1 MAKVIVA
8 PEIYTPKDNETSLFL
23 GGGITDCPDW
33 QAKLIEL
40 LKDTPDLVMY
50 NPRRKNF
57 PIDDPNASKEQIT
70 WEHDYLQE
78 VDILVFWFSKGSL
91 NPIVLYELGRYGNS
105 SERMLF
111 VGMDKE
117 YKRSQD
123 VLIQTELDRPEVEVV
138 YSLED
143 LSIQILNGLK
153 LLQ

>member
-8 PEIYTPKDNETSLFL
+8 PEIYDQKDTEFSLFL

-33 QAKLIEL
+33 QAELIEL
-40 LKDTPDLVMY
+40 LKDAPDLVMY
-50 NPRRKNF
+50 NPRRENF
-57 PIDDPNASKEQIT
+57 PIHDPNASKEQIT

-78 VDILVFWFSKGSL
+78 VDILVFWFAKGSL

-111 VGMDKE
+111 IGMDKE
-117 YKRSQD
+117 YKRQQD

-153 LLQ
+153 LLK

>member
-8 PEIYTPKDNETSLFL
+8 PNPYTPKDNEISLFL

-33 QAKLIEL
+33 QSELIEL
-40 LKDTPDLVMY
+40 LKDAPDLVMY

-57 PIDDPNASKEQIT
+57 PIEDPNASKEQIT
-70 WEHDYLQE
+70 WEHDYLSE

-117 YKRSQD
+117 YKRQQD

-138 YSLED
+138 YSLEE

-153 LLQ
+153 ALQ

>member
-1 MAKVIVA
+1 MAIVIEA
-8 PEIYTPKDNETSLFL
+8 PNHYTPKENELSLFL
-23 GGGITDCPDW
+23 GGGITSCPDW
-33 QAKLIEL
+33 QSELIEL
-40 LKDTPDLVMY
+40 LKDVPDLVLY

-111 VGMDKE
+111 IGMDKE